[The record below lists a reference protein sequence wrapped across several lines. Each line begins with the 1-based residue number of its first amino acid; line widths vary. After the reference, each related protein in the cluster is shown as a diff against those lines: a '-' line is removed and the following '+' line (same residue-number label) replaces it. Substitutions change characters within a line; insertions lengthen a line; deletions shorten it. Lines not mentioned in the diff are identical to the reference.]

1 VEGDRRLL
9 KWLTG
14 PMFALQARWDPLA
27 SVALGL
33 RMTKY
38 LLAAIALGV
47 LLAGAASGQDIP
59 AAPLWLASDENK
71 FYIVSL

>member
-1 VEGDRRLL
+1 VEGDTRLL

-14 PMFALQARWDPLA
+14 PVFALQAQRDPSV

-33 RMTKY
+33 RMTTC
-38 LLAAIALGV
+38 LVAPIALGV
-47 LLAGAASGQDIP
+47 LLAGAASGQDVP

-71 FYIVSL
+71 LYIVS